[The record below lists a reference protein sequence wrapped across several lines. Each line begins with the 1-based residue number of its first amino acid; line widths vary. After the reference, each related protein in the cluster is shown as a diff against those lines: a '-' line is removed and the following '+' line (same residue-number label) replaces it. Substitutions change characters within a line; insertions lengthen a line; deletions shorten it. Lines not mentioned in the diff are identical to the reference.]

1 MKRTSTN
8 ADSLL
13 RQVDFNKNDPNKP
26 VSKNS
31 SEDIIDAQIPEA
43 SDEECEADLPVPK
56 RKLE

>member
-13 RQVDFNKNDPNKP
+13 RQVDFSKNNLNKP
-26 VSKNS
+26 ISKNS
-31 SEDIIDAQIPEA
+31 SEDALIPEA

-56 RKLE
+56 RKL